1 MNVKM
6 TTGPLAVRS
15 ASLTCL
21 PPGAARVKS
30 GAFCPTSSAATGE
43 ARARP
48 VSSRATTGAR
58 IPRRMGGLLS
68 RVRVD
73 ADRTLGG
80 LPKFPARA
88 HNARM
93 PTVLAPEAVVA
104 EGISRQAIC
113 ISWRIHRERVLL
125 AGWGRAI
132 LLQLAHPMVAQGV
145 AEHSAFTTERW
156 GWVRRL
162 HRTLDAMLALTFGS
176 PDDAA
181 GAAARINAIHDR
193 VHGRLDHA
201 AGGRAPATAYSAHD
215 PALLAWVHA
224 TLLDSFLG
232 AYRLFVGPLSP
243 AEADRYCLEASGIE

>member
-1 MNVKM
+1 MGFCLLHASSVAIWSALTPTTWAPAASNWGRAPSKLSSSLVQVPVNAWMNVKM

-132 LLQLAHPMVAQGV
+132 LLQLAHPMVAQG
-145 AEHSAFTTERW
+145 
-156 GWVRRL
+156 
-162 HRTLDAMLALTFGS
+162 
-176 PDDAA
+176 
-181 GAAARINAIHDR
+181 
-193 VHGRLDHA
+193 
-201 AGGRAPATAYSAHD
+201 
-215 PALLAWVHA
+215 
-224 TLLDSFLG
+224 
-232 AYRLFVGPLSP
+232 
-243 AEADRYCLEASGIE
+243 